1 MDPTFLD
8 NSLWRNIYC
17 NLAGDSAGC
26 AARDYSAGMLPGG
39 MEWLAF
45 ALAAAAIIGL
55 FVNGILGGVIVLIWG
70 ERRLFGRFQ
79 NRTGPNRWGPF
90 GMLTSVADA
99 IKTMFKEDVVPKDAD
114 RILFNL
120 APVMIAAPALL
131 VFAVIPFGVGTYVAD
146 LNVGVLFIM
155 AVTSLTTLAV
165 LTAAWSSGNRIAIL
179 SAFRSVALLISYEIP
194 MALALVGVIM
204 LAGSM
209 SLGQIIQAQS
219 IPFILVQPL
228 AVFVFFIAAMAEMA
242 RAPFD
247 LTEAESELAAGY
259 LNDYA
264 SMKFGIFFLAEFM
277 AEISTSAIV
286 TVLFLGG
293 WRGWE
298 PVPSHL
304 WFGAKLILVLFVII
318 WFRMTLPRL
327 RIDQVLKLAWK
338 GLFELTLINIVV
350 TAVLIAIWPEPTT
363 TRLWIMAAV
372 NWPVAIISI
381 WAVSK
386 LLGTPDYDDPQP
398 DSDAPVYPVAT
409 EQIPG
414 SAVHVSSA
422 PGTGTQDRVSGAADS
437 HIEQGGN

>member
-1 MDPTFLD
+1 MNQAFLD

-17 NLAGDSAGC
+17 VLAGDSAGC
-26 AARDYSAGMLPGG
+26 AARDYASGSLPGG
-39 MEWLAF
+39 LEWLAF
-45 ALAAAAIIGL
+45 GITALAIIGL
-55 FVNGILGGVIVLIWG
+55 VINGVLGGVIVLIWG

-79 NRTGPNRWGPF
+79 SRTGPNRWGPF

-99 IKTMFKEDVVPKDAD
+99 IKTMFKEDVVPADAD

-120 APVMIAAPALL
+120 APILIATPALL
-131 VFAVIPFGVGTYVAD
+131 VFAVIPFGIGTYVAD

-155 AVTSLTTLAV
+155 AVTSLTTLSV
-165 LTAAWSSGNRIAIL
+165 LTAAWSSANRIAIL
-179 SAFRSVALLISYEIP
+179 SALRSVALLISYEIP

-204 LAGSM
+204 LAGSL
-209 SLGQIIQAQS
+209 SLGQIIQAQG

-228 AVFVFFIAAMAEMA
+228 AFFVFFIAAMAEMA

-264 SMKFGIFFLAEFM
+264 SMKFGLFFLAEFM

-286 TVLFLGG
+286 TTLFLGG
-293 WRGWE
+293 WKGWE
-298 PVPSHL
+298 PIPSHF
-304 WFGAKLILVLFVII
+304 WFSAKLILVLFVII

-327 RIDQVLKLAWK
+327 RIDQVLKFAWK

-350 TAVLIAIWPEPTT
+350 TAILIGVWPQPTT
-363 TRLWIMAAV
+363 AQLWMMAAV

-381 WAVSK
+381 WLVSK
-386 LLGTPDYDDPQP
+386 LLGTTNYEKTSP
-398 DSDAPVYPVAT
+398 DSEAPVYSVAT
-409 EQIPG
+409 ESIPK
-414 SAVHVSSA
+414 SSA
-422 PGTGTQDRVSGAADS
+422 YIANSVDGPSVGAVSKKGGA
-437 HIEQGGN
+437 

>member
-1 MDPTFLD
+1 MNQAFLD

-17 NLAGDSAGC
+17 VLAGDSAGC
-26 AARDYSAGMLPGG
+26 AARDYASGSLPGG
-39 MEWLAF
+39 LEWLAF
-45 ALAAAAIIGL
+45 AITALAIIGL
-55 FVNGILGGVIVLIWG
+55 VINGVLGGVIVLIWG

-79 NRTGPNRWGPF
+79 SRTGPNRWGPF

-99 IKTMFKEDVVPKDAD
+99 IKTMFKEDVVPADAD

-120 APVMIAAPALL
+120 APILIATPALL
-131 VFAVIPFGVGTYVAD
+131 VFAVIPFGIGTYVAD

-155 AVTSLTTLAV
+155 AVTSLTTLSV
-165 LTAAWSSGNRIAIL
+165 LTAAWSSANRIAIL
-179 SAFRSVALLISYEIP
+179 SALRSVALLISYEIP

-204 LAGSM
+204 LAGSL
-209 SLGQIIQAQS
+209 SLGQIIQAQG

-228 AVFVFFIAAMAEMA
+228 AFFVFFIAAMAEMA

-264 SMKFGIFFLAEFM
+264 SMKFGLFFLAEFM

-286 TVLFLGG
+286 TTLFLGG
-293 WRGWE
+293 WKGWE
-298 PVPSHL
+298 PIPSHF
-304 WFGAKLILVLFVII
+304 WFSAKLILVLFVII

-327 RIDQVLKLAWK
+327 RIDQVLKFAWK

-350 TAVLIAIWPEPTT
+350 TAILIGVWPQPTT
-363 TRLWIMAAV
+363 AQLWMMAAV

-381 WAVSK
+381 WLVSK
-386 LLGTPDYDDPQP
+386 LLGTTNYEKTSP
-398 DSDAPVYPVAT
+398 DSEAPVYSVAT
-409 EQIPG
+409 ESIPKSSAYIANSVDGPSVGAVSKKG
-414 SAVHVSSA
+414 SA
-422 PGTGTQDRVSGAADS
+422 
-437 HIEQGGN
+437 

>member
-1 MDPTFLD
+1 MNQAFLD

-17 NLAGDSAGC
+17 VLAGDSAGC
-26 AARDYSAGMLPGG
+26 AARDYASGPLPGG
-39 MEWLAF
+39 LEWLAF
-45 ALAAAAIIGL
+45 AITALAIIGL
-55 FVNGILGGVIVLIWG
+55 VINGVLGGVIVLIWG

-79 NRTGPNRWGPF
+79 SRTGPNRWGPF

-99 IKTMFKEDVVPKDAD
+99 IKTMFKEDVVPADAD

-120 APVMIAAPALL
+120 APILIATPALL
-131 VFAVIPFGVGTYVAD
+131 VFAVIPFGIGTYVAD

-155 AVTSLTTLAV
+155 AVTSLTTLSV
-165 LTAAWSSGNRIAIL
+165 LTAAWSSANRIAIL
-179 SAFRSVALLISYEIP
+179 SALRSVALLISYEIP

-204 LAGSM
+204 LAGSL
-209 SLGQIIQAQS
+209 SLGQIIQAQG

-228 AVFVFFIAAMAEMA
+228 GFFVFFIAAMAEMA

-264 SMKFGIFFLAEFM
+264 SMKFGLFFLAEFM

-286 TVLFLGG
+286 TTLFLGG
-293 WRGWE
+293 WKGWE
-298 PVPSHL
+298 PIPSHF
-304 WFGAKLILVLFVII
+304 WFSAKLILVLFVII

-327 RIDQVLKLAWK
+327 RIDQVLKFAWK

-350 TAVLIAIWPEPTT
+350 TAILIGVWPQPTT
-363 TRLWIMAAV
+363 SQLWMMAAV

-381 WAVSK
+381 WLVSK
-386 LLGTPDYDDPQP
+386 LLGTTNYEKTSP
-398 DSDAPVYPVAT
+398 DSDAPVYSVAT
-409 EQIPG
+409 ESIPK
-414 SAVHVSSA
+414 SSA
-422 PGTGTQDRVSGAADS
+422 YIANSVDGPSVGAVSKKGGA
-437 HIEQGGN
+437 

>member
-1 MDPTFLD
+1 MNQAFLD

-17 NLAGDSAGC
+17 VLAGDSAGC
-26 AARDYSAGMLPGG
+26 AARDYASGSLPGG
-39 MEWLAF
+39 LEWLAF
-45 ALAAAAIIGL
+45 AITALAIIGL
-55 FVNGILGGVIVLIWG
+55 VINGVLGGVIVLIWG

-79 NRTGPNRWGPF
+79 SRTGPNRWGPF

-99 IKTMFKEDVVPKDAD
+99 IKTMFKEDVVPADAD

-120 APVMIAAPALL
+120 APILIATPALL
-131 VFAVIPFGVGTYVAD
+131 VFAVIPFGIGTYVAD

-155 AVTSLTTLAV
+155 AVTSLTTLSV
-165 LTAAWSSGNRIAIL
+165 LTAAWSSANRIAIL
-179 SAFRSVALLISYEIP
+179 SALRSVALLISYEIP

-204 LAGSM
+204 LAGSL
-209 SLGQIIQAQS
+209 SLGQIIQAQG

-228 AVFVFFIAAMAEMA
+228 AFFVFFIATMAEMA

-264 SMKFGIFFLAEFM
+264 SMKFGLFFLAEFM

-286 TVLFLGG
+286 TTLFLGG
-293 WRGWE
+293 WKGWE
-298 PVPSHL
+298 PIPSHF
-304 WFGAKLILVLFVII
+304 WFSAKLILVLFVII

-327 RIDQVLKLAWK
+327 RIDQVLKFAWK

-350 TAVLIAIWPEPTT
+350 TAILIGVWPQPTT
-363 TRLWIMAAV
+363 AQLWMMAAV

-381 WAVSK
+381 WLVSK
-386 LLGTPDYDDPQP
+386 LLGTTNYEKTSP
-398 DSDAPVYPVAT
+398 DSEAPVYSVAT
-409 EQIPG
+409 ESIPK
-414 SAVHVSSA
+414 SSA
-422 PGTGTQDRVSGAADS
+422 YITNSVDGPSVGAVSKKGGA
-437 HIEQGGN
+437 

>member
-1 MDPTFLD
+1 MNQAFLD

-17 NLAGDSAGC
+17 VLAGDSAGC
-26 AARDYSAGMLPGG
+26 AARDYASGSLPGG
-39 MEWLAF
+39 LEWLAF
-45 ALAAAAIIGL
+45 AITALAIIGL
-55 FVNGILGGVIVLIWG
+55 VINGVLGGVIVLIWG

-79 NRTGPNRWGPF
+79 SRTGPNRWGPF

-99 IKTMFKEDVVPKDAD
+99 IKTMFKEDVVPADAD

-120 APVMIAAPALL
+120 APILIATPALL
-131 VFAVIPFGVGTYVAD
+131 VFAVIPFGIGTYVAD

-155 AVTSLTTLAV
+155 AVTSLTTLSV
-165 LTAAWSSGNRIAIL
+165 LTAAWSSANRIAIL
-179 SAFRSVALLISYEIP
+179 SALRSVALLISYEIP

-204 LAGSM
+204 LAGSL
-209 SLGQIIQAQS
+209 SLGQIIQAQG

-228 AVFVFFIAAMAEMA
+228 GFFVFFIAAMAEMA

-264 SMKFGIFFLAEFM
+264 SMKFGLFFLAEFM

-286 TVLFLGG
+286 TTLFLGG
-293 WRGWE
+293 WKGWE
-298 PVPSHL
+298 PIPSHF
-304 WFGAKLILVLFVII
+304 WFSAKLILVLFVII

-327 RIDQVLKLAWK
+327 RIDQVLKFAWK

-350 TAVLIAIWPEPTT
+350 TAILIGVWPQPTT
-363 TRLWIMAAV
+363 AQLWMMAAV

-381 WAVSK
+381 WLVSK
-386 LLGTPDYDDPQP
+386 LLGTTNYEKTSP
-398 DSDAPVYPVAT
+398 DSEAPVYSVAT
-409 EQIPG
+409 ESIPK
-414 SAVHVSSA
+414 SSA
-422 PGTGTQDRVSGAADS
+422 YIANSVDGPSVGAVSKKGGA
-437 HIEQGGN
+437 

>member
-1 MDPTFLD
+1 MDQAFLD

-17 NLAGDSAGC
+17 LLAGDSAGC
-26 AARDYSAGMLPGG
+26 SARDYASGLLPGG

-45 ALAAAAIIGL
+45 AITALAIIGL
-55 FVNGILGGVIVLIWG
+55 VINGVLGGVIVLIWG

-79 NRTGPNRWGPF
+79 SRTGPNRWGPF

-99 IKTMFKEDVVPKDAD
+99 IKTMFKEDVVPVDAD

-120 APVMIAAPALL
+120 APILIATPALL
-131 VFAVIPFGVGTYVAD
+131 VFAVIPFGIGTYVAD

-155 AVTSLTTLAV
+155 AVTSLTTLSV
-165 LTAAWSSGNRIAIL
+165 LTAAWSSANRIAIL
-179 SAFRSVALLISYEIP
+179 SALRSVALLISYEIP

-204 LAGSM
+204 LAGSL
-209 SLGQIIQAQS
+209 SLGQIVQAQG

-228 AVFVFFIAAMAEMA
+228 AFFVFFIAAMAEMA

-264 SMKFGIFFLAEFM
+264 SMKFGLFFLAEFM
-277 AEISTSAIV
+277 AEISTAAIV
-286 TVLFLGG
+286 TTLFLSG
-293 WRGWE
+293 WKGWE
-298 PVPSHL
+298 PVPSHF
-304 WFGAKLILVLFVII
+304 WFMAKLILVLFVII

-327 RIDQVLKLAWK
+327 RIDQVLKFAWK

-350 TAVLIAIWPEPTT
+350 TAILIGIWPQPTT
-363 TRLWIMAAV
+363 AQLWMMAAV

-381 WAVSK
+381 WLVSRLLGTAKYEKASPDSDSPVYSVATESIPKTSEYITNSTDVSSVEAVSK
-386 LLGTPDYDDPQP
+386 EG
-398 DSDAPVYPVAT
+398 
-409 EQIPG
+409 
-414 SAVHVSSA
+414 
-422 PGTGTQDRVSGAADS
+422 GA
-437 HIEQGGN
+437 

>member
-1 MDPTFLD
+1 MDQSFLD

-17 NLAGDSAGC
+17 LLAGDSAGC
-26 AARDYSAGMLPGG
+26 SARDYASGLLPGG

-45 ALAAAAIIGL
+45 AITALAIIGL
-55 FVNGILGGVIVLIWG
+55 VINGVLGGVIVLIWG

-79 NRTGPNRWGPF
+79 SRTGPNRWGPF

-99 IKTMFKEDVVPKDAD
+99 SKTMFKEDVVPVDAD

-120 APVMIAAPALL
+120 APILIATPALL
-131 VFAVIPFGVGTYVAD
+131 VFAVIPFGIGTYVAD

-155 AVTSLTTLAV
+155 AVTSLTTLSV
-165 LTAAWSSGNRIAIL
+165 LTAAWSSANRIAIL
-179 SAFRSVALLISYEIP
+179 SALRSVALLISYEIP

-204 LAGSM
+204 LAGSL
-209 SLGQIIQAQS
+209 SLGQIVQAQG

-228 AVFVFFIAAMAEMA
+228 AFFVFFIAAMAEMA

-264 SMKFGIFFLAEFM
+264 SMKFGLFFLAEFM
-277 AEISTSAIV
+277 AEISTAAIV
-286 TVLFLGG
+286 TTLFLSG
-293 WRGWE
+293 WKGWE
-298 PVPSHL
+298 PIPSHF
-304 WFGAKLILVLFVII
+304 WFMAKLILVLFVII

-327 RIDQVLKLAWK
+327 RIDQVLKFAWK

-350 TAVLIAIWPEPTT
+350 TAILIGIWPQPTT
-363 TRLWIMAAV
+363 AQLWMMAAV

-381 WAVSK
+381 WLVSRLLGTAKYEKASPDSDSPVYSVATESIPKTSEYITNSTDVSSVEAVSK
-386 LLGTPDYDDPQP
+386 EG
-398 DSDAPVYPVAT
+398 
-409 EQIPG
+409 
-414 SAVHVSSA
+414 
-422 PGTGTQDRVSGAADS
+422 GA
-437 HIEQGGN
+437 

>member
-1 MDPTFLD
+1 MNQAFLD

-17 NLAGDSAGC
+17 VLAGDSAGC
-26 AARDYSAGMLPGG
+26 AARDYASGSLPGG
-39 MEWLAF
+39 LEWLAF
-45 ALAAAAIIGL
+45 AITALAIIGL
-55 FVNGILGGVIVLIWG
+55 VINGVLGGVIVLIWG

-79 NRTGPNRWGPF
+79 SRTGPNRWGPF

-99 IKTMFKEDVVPKDAD
+99 IKTMFKEDVVPADAD

-120 APVMIAAPALL
+120 APILIATPALL
-131 VFAVIPFGVGTYVAD
+131 VFAVIPFGIGTYVAD

-155 AVTSLTTLAV
+155 AVTSLTTLSV
-165 LTAAWSSGNRIAIL
+165 LTAAWSSANRIAIL
-179 SAFRSVALLISYEIP
+179 SALRSVALLISYEIP

-204 LAGSM
+204 LAGSL
-209 SLGQIIQAQS
+209 SLGQIIQAQG

-228 AVFVFFIAAMAEMA
+228 GFFVFFIAAMAEMA

-264 SMKFGIFFLAEFM
+264 SMKFGLFFLAEFM

-286 TVLFLGG
+286 TTLFLGG
-293 WRGWE
+293 WKGWE
-298 PVPSHL
+298 PIPSHF
-304 WFGAKLILVLFVII
+304 WFSAKLILVLFVII

-327 RIDQVLKLAWK
+327 RIDQVLKFAWK

-350 TAVLIAIWPEPTT
+350 TAILIGVWPQPTT
-363 TRLWIMAAV
+363 AQLWMMAAV

-381 WAVSK
+381 WLVSK
-386 LLGTPDYDDPQP
+386 LLGTANYEKTIPDP
-398 DSDAPVYPVAT
+398 DAPVYSVAT
-409 EQIPG
+409 ESIPK
-414 SAVHVSSA
+414 SSA
-422 PGTGTQDRVSGAADS
+422 YIENSIDGPSVGAVSKKGGA
-437 HIEQGGN
+437 

>member
-1 MDPTFLD
+1 MNQAFLD

-17 NLAGDSAGC
+17 VLAGDSAGC
-26 AARDYSAGMLPGG
+26 AARDYASGLLPGG
-39 MEWLAF
+39 LEWLAF
-45 ALAAAAIIGL
+45 AITALAIIGL
-55 FVNGILGGVIVLIWG
+55 VINGVLGGVIVLIWG

-79 NRTGPNRWGPF
+79 SRTGPNRWGPF

-99 IKTMFKEDVVPKDAD
+99 IKTMFKEDVVPADAD

-120 APVMIAAPALL
+120 APILIATPALL
-131 VFAVIPFGVGTYVAD
+131 VFAVIPFGIGTYVAD

-155 AVTSLTTLAV
+155 AVTSLTTLSV
-165 LTAAWSSGNRIAIL
+165 LTAAWSSANRIAIL
-179 SAFRSVALLISYEIP
+179 SALRSVALLISYEIP

-204 LAGSM
+204 LAGSL
-209 SLGQIIQAQS
+209 SLGQIIQAQG

-228 AVFVFFIAAMAEMA
+228 AFFVFFIAAMAEMA

-264 SMKFGIFFLAEFM
+264 SMKFGLFFLAEFM

-286 TVLFLGG
+286 TTLFLGG
-293 WRGWE
+293 WKGWE
-298 PVPSHL
+298 PIPSHF
-304 WFGAKLILVLFVII
+304 WFSAKLILVLFVII

-327 RIDQVLKLAWK
+327 RIDQVLKFAWK

-350 TAVLIAIWPEPTT
+350 TAILIGVWPQPTT
-363 TRLWIMAAV
+363 AQLWMMAAV

-381 WAVSK
+381 WLVSK
-386 LLGTPDYDDPQP
+386 LLGTTNYEKTSP
-398 DSDAPVYPVAT
+398 DSDAPVYSVAT
-409 EQIPG
+409 ESIPKSSVYIANSVDGPSVGAVSKKG
-414 SAVHVSSA
+414 SA
-422 PGTGTQDRVSGAADS
+422 
-437 HIEQGGN
+437 

>member
-1 MDPTFLD
+1 MDQSFLD

-17 NLAGDSAGC
+17 LLAGDSAGC
-26 AARDYSAGMLPGG
+26 SARDYASGLLPGG

-45 ALAAAAIIGL
+45 AITALAIIGL
-55 FVNGILGGVIVLIWG
+55 VINGVLGGVIVLIWG

-79 NRTGPNRWGPF
+79 SRTGPNRWGPF

-99 IKTMFKEDVVPKDAD
+99 IKTMFKEDVVPVDAD

-120 APVMIAAPALL
+120 APILIATPALL
-131 VFAVIPFGVGTYVAD
+131 VFAVIPFGIGTYVAD

-155 AVTSLTTLAV
+155 AVTSLTTLSV
-165 LTAAWSSGNRIAIL
+165 LTAAWSSANRIAIL
-179 SAFRSVALLISYEIP
+179 SALRSVALLISYEIP

-204 LAGSM
+204 LAGSL
-209 SLGQIIQAQS
+209 SLGQNVQAQG

-228 AVFVFFIAAMAEMA
+228 AFFVFFIAAMAEMA

-264 SMKFGIFFLAEFM
+264 SMKFGLFFLAEFM
-277 AEISTSAIV
+277 AEISTAAIV
-286 TVLFLGG
+286 TTLFLSG
-293 WRGWE
+293 WKGWE
-298 PVPSHL
+298 PIPSHF
-304 WFGAKLILVLFVII
+304 WFMAKLILVLFVII

-327 RIDQVLKLAWK
+327 RIDQVLKFAWK

-350 TAVLIAIWPEPTT
+350 TAILIGIWPQPTT
-363 TRLWIMAAV
+363 AQLWMMAAV

-381 WAVSK
+381 WLVSRLLGTAKYEKASPDSDSPVYSVATESIPKTSEYITNSTDVSSVEAVSK
-386 LLGTPDYDDPQP
+386 EG
-398 DSDAPVYPVAT
+398 
-409 EQIPG
+409 
-414 SAVHVSSA
+414 
-422 PGTGTQDRVSGAADS
+422 GA
-437 HIEQGGN
+437 

>member
-1 MDPTFLD
+1 MDQSFLD

-17 NLAGDSAGC
+17 LLAGDSAGC
-26 AARDYSAGMLPGG
+26 SARDYASGLLPGG

-45 ALAAAAIIGL
+45 AITALAIIGL
-55 FVNGILGGVIVLIWG
+55 VINGVLGGVIVLIWG

-79 NRTGPNRWGPF
+79 SRTGPNRWGPF

-99 IKTMFKEDVVPKDAD
+99 IKTMFKEDVVPVDAD

-120 APVMIAAPALL
+120 APILIATPALL
-131 VFAVIPFGVGTYVAD
+131 VFAVIPFGIGTYVAD

-155 AVTSLTTLAV
+155 AVTSLTTLSV
-165 LTAAWSSGNRIAIL
+165 LTAAWSSANRIAIL
-179 SAFRSVALLISYEIP
+179 SALRSVALLISYEIP

-204 LAGSM
+204 LAGSL
-209 SLGQIIQAQS
+209 SLGQIVQAQG

-228 AVFVFFIAAMAEMA
+228 AFFVFFIAAMAEMA

-264 SMKFGIFFLAEFM
+264 SMKFGLFFLAEFM
-277 AEISTSAIV
+277 AEISTAAIV
-286 TVLFLGG
+286 TTLFLSG
-293 WRGWE
+293 WKGWE
-298 PVPSHL
+298 PVPSHF
-304 WFGAKLILVLFVII
+304 WFMAKLILVLFVII

-327 RIDQVLKLAWK
+327 RIDQVLKFAWK

-350 TAVLIAIWPEPTT
+350 TAILIGIWPQPTT
-363 TRLWIMAAV
+363 AQLWMMAAV

-381 WAVSK
+381 WLVSRLLGTAKYEKASPDSDSPIYSVATESIPKTSEYITNSTDVSSVEAVSK
-386 LLGTPDYDDPQP
+386 EG
-398 DSDAPVYPVAT
+398 
-409 EQIPG
+409 
-414 SAVHVSSA
+414 
-422 PGTGTQDRVSGAADS
+422 GA
-437 HIEQGGN
+437 

>member
-1 MDPTFLD
+1 MDQSFLD

-17 NLAGDSAGC
+17 LLAGDSAGC
-26 AARDYSAGMLPGG
+26 SARDYASGLLPGG

-45 ALAAAAIIGL
+45 AITALAIIGL
-55 FVNGILGGVIVLIWG
+55 VINGVLGGVIVLIWG

-79 NRTGPNRWGPF
+79 SRTGPNRWGPF

-99 IKTMFKEDVVPKDAD
+99 IKTMFKEDVVPVDAD

-120 APVMIAAPALL
+120 APILIATPALL
-131 VFAVIPFGVGTYVAD
+131 VFAVIPFGIGTYVAD

-155 AVTSLTTLAV
+155 AVTSLTTLSV
-165 LTAAWSSGNRIAIL
+165 LTAAWSSANRIAIL
-179 SAFRSVALLISYEIP
+179 SALRSVALLISYEIP

-204 LAGSM
+204 LAGSL
-209 SLGQIIQAQS
+209 SLGQIVQAQG

-228 AVFVFFIAAMAEMA
+228 AFFVFFIAAMAEMA

-264 SMKFGIFFLAEFM
+264 SMKFGLFFLAEFM
-277 AEISTSAIV
+277 AEISTAAIV
-286 TVLFLGG
+286 TTLFLSG
-293 WRGWE
+293 WKGWE
-298 PVPSHL
+298 PIPSHF
-304 WFGAKLILVLFVII
+304 WFMAKLILVLFVII

-327 RIDQVLKLAWK
+327 RIDQVLKFAWK

-350 TAVLIAIWPEPTT
+350 TAILIGIWPQPTT
-363 TRLWIMAAV
+363 AQLWMMAAV

-381 WAVSK
+381 WRVSRVLGTAKYEKASPDSDSPVYSVATESIPKTSEYITNSTDVSSVEAVSK
-386 LLGTPDYDDPQP
+386 EG
-398 DSDAPVYPVAT
+398 
-409 EQIPG
+409 
-414 SAVHVSSA
+414 
-422 PGTGTQDRVSGAADS
+422 GA
-437 HIEQGGN
+437 

>member
-1 MDPTFLD
+1 MDQSFLD

-17 NLAGDSAGC
+17 LLAGDSAGC
-26 AARDYSAGMLPGG
+26 SARDYASGLLPGG

-45 ALAAAAIIGL
+45 AITALAIIGL
-55 FVNGILGGVIVLIWG
+55 VINGVLGGVIVLIWG

-79 NRTGPNRWGPF
+79 SRTGPNRWGPF

-99 IKTMFKEDVVPKDAD
+99 IKTMFKEDVVPVDAD

-120 APVMIAAPALL
+120 APILIATPALL
-131 VFAVIPFGVGTYVAD
+131 VFAVIPFGIGTYVAD

-155 AVTSLTTLAV
+155 AVTSLTTLSV
-165 LTAAWSSGNRIAIL
+165 LTAAWSSANRIAIL
-179 SAFRSVALLISYEIP
+179 SALRSVALLISYEIP

-204 LAGSM
+204 LAGSL
-209 SLGQIIQAQS
+209 SLGQIVQAQG

-228 AVFVFFIAAMAEMA
+228 AFFVFFIAAMAEMA

-264 SMKFGIFFLAEFM
+264 SMKFGLFFLAEFM
-277 AEISTSAIV
+277 AEISTAAIV
-286 TVLFLGG
+286 TTLFLSG
-293 WRGWE
+293 WKGWE
-298 PVPSHL
+298 PIPSHF
-304 WFGAKLILVLFVII
+304 WFMAKLILVLFVII

-327 RIDQVLKLAWK
+327 RIDQVLKFAWK

-350 TAVLIAIWPEPTT
+350 TAILIGIWPQPTT
-363 TRLWIMAAV
+363 AQLWMMAAV

-381 WAVSK
+381 WLVSRLLGTAKYEKASPDSDSPVYSVATESIPKSSVYITNSADVSSVEAVSK
-386 LLGTPDYDDPQP
+386 EG
-398 DSDAPVYPVAT
+398 
-409 EQIPG
+409 
-414 SAVHVSSA
+414 
-422 PGTGTQDRVSGAADS
+422 GA
-437 HIEQGGN
+437 

>member
-1 MDPTFLD
+1 
-8 NSLWRNIYC
+8 
-17 NLAGDSAGC
+17 
-26 AARDYSAGMLPGG
+26 

-45 ALAAAAIIGL
+45 AIAALAIVGL

-79 NRTGPNRWGPF
+79 TRTGPNRWGPF

-114 RILFNL
+114 RILFNM
-120 APVMIAAPALL
+120 APIMMTAPAVL
-131 VFAVIPFGVGTYVAD
+131 VFAVIPFGVGTYIAD

-155 AVTSLTTLAV
+155 AVGSLTTLAV
-165 LTAAWSSGNRIAIL
+165 LTAAWSSANRIAIL

-209 SLGQIIQAQS
+209 SLGQIVQAQA

-264 SMKFGIFFLAEFM
+264 SMKFGLFFLAEFM
-277 AEISTSAIV
+277 AEISTSAIF

-293 WRGWE
+293 WRGWD
-298 PVPSHL
+298 PVPSHF

-327 RIDQVLKLAWK
+327 RVDQVLKLAWK

-350 TAVLIAIWPEPTT
+350 TAVLIGIWPEPTT
-363 TRLWIMAAV
+363 NQLWIMAAV

-386 LLGTPDYDDPQP
+386 LLGTSGYADPLP

-409 EQIPG
+409 EEIPAA
-414 SAVHVSSA
+414 AVHVPSS
-422 PGTGTQDRVSGAADS
+422 PGNSQAQ
-437 HIEQGGN
+437 QGGD

>member
-1 MDPTFLD
+1 MDQSFLD

-17 NLAGDSAGC
+17 LLAGDSAGC
-26 AARDYSAGMLPGG
+26 SARDYASGLLPGG

-45 ALAAAAIIGL
+45 AITALAIIGL
-55 FVNGILGGVIVLIWG
+55 VINGVLGGVIVLIWG

-79 NRTGPNRWGPF
+79 SRTGPNRWGPF

-99 IKTMFKEDVVPKDAD
+99 IKTMFKEDVVPVDAD

-120 APVMIAAPALL
+120 APILIATPALL
-131 VFAVIPFGVGTYVAD
+131 VFAVIPFGIGAYVAD

-155 AVTSLTTLAV
+155 AVTSLTTLSV
-165 LTAAWSSGNRIAIL
+165 LTAAWSSANRIAIL
-179 SAFRSVALLISYEIP
+179 SALRSVALLISYEIP

-204 LAGSM
+204 LAGSL
-209 SLGQIIQAQS
+209 SLGQIVQAQG

-228 AVFVFFIAAMAEMA
+228 AFFVFFIAAMAEMA

-264 SMKFGIFFLAEFM
+264 SMKFGLFFLAEFM
-277 AEISTSAIV
+277 AEISTAAIV
-286 TVLFLGG
+286 TTLFLSG
-293 WRGWE
+293 WKGWE
-298 PVPSHL
+298 PIPSHF
-304 WFGAKLILVLFVII
+304 WFMAKLILVLFVII

-327 RIDQVLKLAWK
+327 RIDQVLKFAWK

-350 TAVLIAIWPEPTT
+350 TAILIGIWPQPTT
-363 TRLWIMAAV
+363 AQLWMMAAV

-381 WAVSK
+381 WLVSRLLGTAKYEKASPDSDSPVYSVATESIPKTSEYITNSTDVSSVEAVSK
-386 LLGTPDYDDPQP
+386 EG
-398 DSDAPVYPVAT
+398 
-409 EQIPG
+409 
-414 SAVHVSSA
+414 
-422 PGTGTQDRVSGAADS
+422 GA
-437 HIEQGGN
+437 

>member
-1 MDPTFLD
+1 MGQAFLD

-17 NLAGDSAGC
+17 VLAGDSTSC
-26 AARDYSAGMLPGG
+26 AARDYSSGLLPGG

-45 ALAAAAIIGL
+45 LLTAAAVIGL
-55 FVNGILGGVIVLIWG
+55 VINGVLGGVILLIWG

-79 NRTGPNRWGPF
+79 SRTGPNRWGPF

-99 IKTMFKEDVVPKDAD
+99 VKTMFKEDLVPVEAD

-120 APVMIAAPALL
+120 APVLIAAPALM
-131 VFAVIPFGVGTYVAD
+131 VFSVIPFGVGTYVAD

-155 AVTSLTTLAV
+155 AITSLTTLAV
-165 LTAAWSSGNRIAIL
+165 LTAAWSSANRIAIL
-179 SAFRSVALLISYEIP
+179 SALRSVALLISYEIP

-209 SLGQIIQAQS
+209 SLGDIIVAQG

-228 AVFVFFIAAMAEMA
+228 GFFVFFIAAMAEMA

-264 SMKFGIFFLAEFM
+264 SMKFGLFFLAEFM
-277 AEISTSAIV
+277 AEISTAAIV
-286 TVLFLGG
+286 TTLFLSG
-293 WRGWE
+293 WKGFD
-298 PVPSHL
+298 PIPSHF
-304 WFGAKLILVLFVII
+304 WFGAKLIAVLFVII
-318 WFRMTLPRL
+318 WFRMTLPRF
-327 RIDQVLKLAWK
+327 RVDQVLKFAWK
-338 GLFELTLINIVV
+338 GLFELTMINIIV
-350 TAVLIAIWPEPTT
+350 TAILIAIWPQPTT
-363 TRLWIMAAV
+363 AQLWAMAAI

-386 LLGTPDYDDPQP
+386 LLGTPAYEKPQP
-398 DSDAPVYPVAT
+398 SADAPVYPV
-409 EQIPG
+409 G
-414 SAVHVSSA
+414 SSA
-422 PGTGTQDRVSGAADS
+422 IPASSALSVGTRSATGQEEGD
-437 HIEQGGN
+437 

>member
-1 MDPTFLD
+1 MDQSFLD

-17 NLAGDSAGC
+17 LLAGDSAGC
-26 AARDYSAGMLPGG
+26 GARDYASGLLPGG
-39 MEWLAF
+39 LEWLAF
-45 ALAAAAIIGL
+45 AITALVIIGL
-55 FVNGILGGVIVLIWG
+55 VINGVLGGVIVLIWG

-79 NRTGPNRWGPF
+79 SRTGPNRWGPF

-99 IKTMFKEDVVPKDAD
+99 IKTMFKEDVVPVDAD

-120 APVMIAAPALL
+120 APILIATPALL
-131 VFAVIPFGVGTYVAD
+131 VFAVIPFGIGTYVAD

-165 LTAAWSSGNRIAIL
+165 LTAAWSSANRIAIL
-179 SAFRSVALLISYEIP
+179 SALRSVALLISYEIP

-204 LAGSM
+204 LAGSL
-209 SLGQIIQAQS
+209 SLGQIVQAQG

-228 AVFVFFIAAMAEMA
+228 AFFVFFIAAMAEMA

-264 SMKFGIFFLAEFM
+264 SMKFGLFFLAEFM
-277 AEISTSAIV
+277 AEISTSAII
-286 TVLFLGG
+286 TTLFLSG
-293 WRGWE
+293 WKGWE
-298 PVPSHL
+298 PIPSHF
-304 WFGAKLILVLFVII
+304 WFIAKLILVLFVII

-327 RIDQVLKLAWK
+327 RIDQVLKFAWK

-350 TAVLIAIWPEPTT
+350 TAILIGIWPQPTT
-363 TRLWIMAAV
+363 AQLWMMAAV

-381 WAVSK
+381 WLVSK
-386 LLGTPDYDDPQP
+386 LLGTAKYEKASP
-398 DSDAPVYPVAT
+398 DSDSPVYSVAT
-409 EQIPG
+409 ESIPKT
-414 SAVHVSSA
+414 SEYITNSTDVSSVEA
-422 PGTGTQDRVSGAADS
+422 VSKEGGA
-437 HIEQGGN
+437 